1 MSKVAVIEMMMLII
15 VNSILRGTEA
25 LSKDT
30 ESF

>member
-1 MSKVAVIEMMMLII
+1 MGKLAIIEMMMLII